1 MSSVQ
6 VQCQMVS
13 TPNESNIMPI
23 TLHNS
28 SSVNDNVGTSL
39 KPDATESAFQ
49 KFLGGHHRPWRRFF
63 ARILDSI
70 IMGCIVTYLF
80 TFLVS
85 ILFDIAPRREG
96 RLTVLAWGYL
106 CLLLYMPVEAF
117 LISRFRT
124 TPSKWAFGISVQN
137 ANGGNLSFGS
147 AMKRVLLVAI
157 IGEGCSVPVV
167 TLVARLIAY
176 NRLCKTGQT
185 VWDDSVQSCVI
196 IQKRGVSQWLA
207 CLLLLAFFWIL
218 MYWFQLM
225 GVPTSIDM
233 WFGV

>member
-1 MSSVQ
+1 
-6 VQCQMVS
+6 
-13 TPNESNIMPI
+13 
-23 TLHNS
+23 
-28 SSVNDNVGTSL
+28 
-39 KPDATESAFQ
+39 
-49 KFLGGHHRPWRRFF
+49 
-63 ARILDSI
+63 
-70 IMGCIVTYLF
+70 
-80 TFLVS
+80 
-85 ILFDIAPRREG
+85 
-96 RLTVLAWGYL
+96 
-106 CLLLYMPVEAF
+106 MPVEAF